1 MLDIS
6 AAAKIEKNKLAA
18 DGVWLVLLEIIIPV
32 LNETLRLVRNTDN
45 ITWRGYTWTAFP
57 FVPDDINED
66 SKGELQTLAI
76 KVSNVTRTVQY
87 YLEQGDGGIGAS
99 VKLYVIH
106 SKHLELAQA
115 EFEET
120 FEITSTSADAHWV
133 TFSLGPGYPLMARRP
148 ERRILKNFCQFV
160 YGGTECAVSAAVK
173 LEYPSCNK
181 SLADCRKRGNSVRY
195 GGEPSIPA
203 GGTFI

>member
-1 MLDIS
+1 MLNIS

-18 DGVWLVLLEIIIPV
+18 DGAWLVLLEIIIPV
-32 LNETLRLVRNTDN
+32 LNETLRLVRNTDD

-57 FVPDDINED
+57 FVPDEISED

-87 YLEQGDGGIGAS
+87 YLEQGEGGVGAS

-106 SKHLELAQA
+106 SKHLNLTTA

-133 TFSLGPGYPLMARRP
+133 TFSLGPGYPLMSRRP
-148 ERRILKNFCQFV
+148 ERRILKNFCPFE
-160 YGGTECAVSAAVK
+160 YGGAECAVSAFVK
-173 LEYPSCNK
+173 LSYPGCNK
-181 SLADCRKRGNSVRY
+181 SLVACRERGNSVRY